1 MLPLPDTEHR
11 IDSMVV
17 VDKTLCVANAT
28 DHSIHLFSLA
38 GAPIRQLRGQWHV
51 PHLCTAG
58 CADRLYILSEMSEK
72 QLYPKYGVVPN
83 EQGLVT
89 VKECPDEVDELIW
102 ADISASKEV
111 LVVALDDGHTIASYP
126 STDGGG
132 MRRHNGQ
139 LLYIEGR
146 DDSPEKG
153 QLLALQDVAAA
164 WA

>member
-1 MLPLPDTEHR
+1 MASR
-11 IDSMVV
+11 
-17 VDKTLCVANAT
+17 LCRGLRAFRTPAF
-28 DHSIHLFSLA
+28 FS
-38 GAPIRQLRGQWHV
+38 RR
-51 PHLCTAG
+51 
-58 CADRLYILSEMSEK
+58 
-72 QLYPKYGVVPN
+72 
-83 EQGLVT
+83 LVT